1 MGLRVARFR
10 SVSAGSTSPA
20 LSAHAINSRQLRG
33 VGNQTSGRVSPL
45 SLLEFVR
52 RKSDARVHFNFVQRP
67 PLWVSRP
74 YTRRGQGHEPD
85 SLFYV
90 SPYHQAAHKN
100 LLPYRM
106 PTGWQVNVKL
116 WKTML
121 QRSLIKFVSTR
132 FMQQMTVVL
141 ALRRAF
147 VVWQIERRPIPLQYS
162 CQFRAPSSFT
172 YHSALLLTPIALSK
186 VPWGS
191 CSRDAIDPPLGVN
204 EPSSPTMSASIFRHL
219 VPRYCPQCTH
229 QAPFPPA
236 SSRLLPP
243 SSVDR
248 TYFIT

>member
-1 MGLRVARFR
+1 MPISYFGSGSCGELRSSAFLNHWSPAELVRHDDARLIVDCSWLARRARFR

-67 PLWVSRP
+67 PLWVGRP

-106 PTGWQVNVKL
+106 STGWQVNVKL

-121 QRSLIKFVSTR
+121 RRSLIKFVSTR

-186 VPWGS
+186 VPW
-191 CSRDAIDPPLGVN
+191 
-204 EPSSPTMSASIFRHL
+204 
-219 VPRYCPQCTH
+219 
-229 QAPFPPA
+229 
-236 SSRLLPP
+236 RLMQPGC
-243 SSVDR
+243 D
-248 TYFIT
+248 